1 VGLRARPGSD
11 GKFGRVQA
19 INLETKKI
27 VWADRR
33 RAPQTSG
40 VLATA
45 GGIVFS
51 GSYDR
56 KFRAYDD
63 SSGKMLWEVGLDDV
77 PTTPPITY
85 SVGGK
90 QYLAVVVGN
99 GNAHASSWVPLV
111 PEIHNP
117 LDHGGAIW
125 VFELPEKDLAKEK
138 VSR

>member
-1 VGLRARPGSD
+1 MAW
-11 GKFGRVQA
+11 
-19 INLETKKI
+19 KI

-45 GGIVFS
+45 GGIVFG

-63 SSGKMLWEVGLDDV
+63 STGKTLWEVGLDDV
-77 PTTPPITY
+77 PTAPSITY
-85 SVGGK
+85 SVNGK
-90 QYLAVVVGN
+90 QYVAVVVGN
-99 GNAHASSWVPLV
+99 GNAHASSWAPLV

-117 LDHGGAIW
+117 PDHGGAIW
-125 VFELPEKDLAKEK
+125 VFELPDKDLTKEK
-138 VSR
+138 ASR